1 MIQSGAFMH
10 ALERVQEGNVKPL
23 RVATAGLAGLALI
36 LSACVSIPPEAP
48 ELSAELGK
56 RISAIEAANVTLL
69 HRYFD
74 RKREDIDEFIE
85 EEWLP
90 EFAKNFFS
98 DPAIADVWNTIV
110 RENDKKQRLMFLMK
124 TGPKLQA
131 EVNKARVRLIQPLD
145 DLERRIEQKLR
156 DEYAQARAI
165 NNSLTSFLL
174 SASEVAE
181 NRNRYLGLTAVSDEA
196 IGNIIDK
203 TDKAVSDL
211 IEKTGD
217 PSDRPAAVEKFVNSV
232 HEIIEKI

>member
-1 MIQSGAFMH
+1 
-10 ALERVQEGNVKPL
+10 
-23 RVATAGLAGLALI
+23 
-36 LSACVSIPPEAP
+36 
-48 ELSAELGK
+48 
-56 RISAIEAANVTLL
+56 
-69 HRYFD
+69 
-74 RKREDIDEFIE
+74 
-85 EEWLP
+85 
-90 EFAKNFFS
+90 
-98 DPAIADVWNTIV
+98 
-110 RENDKKQRLMFLMK
+110 MFLMK

-174 SASEVAE
+174 SASDVAE
-181 NRNRYLGLTAVSDEA
+181 NRNRYLGLTAVTDEA

-203 TDKAVSDL
+203 TDKAVFDL